1 MRAPTFSTLLLSSS
15 LAILVSLPGC
25 VKAENVPVADFCTTI
40 TTEEACNE
48 YMSSESVAGTFC
60 TWYDQKCV
68 ASVPC
73 QTFDDNKALCIGNGG
88 FYYGSPAS
96 TWTQWCYYNDITKHC
111 MDFTNHCENIVPV
124 TDGTT
129 PNALD
134 ETACNAVRGCS
145 YTSSD
150 LENGERQFSCK
161 QFNKCPGT
169 VPPFGPAVPAGEGV
183 EAVSQDECES
193 LPNCAYDE
201 SLSICYNP
209 GPALDGCNAIAS
221 RDECKAEG
229 CVWTEITETC
239 GDDFNC
245 AAFSLDPPG
254 CTQAG
259 CELNDLEL
267 NGIDLALCQIGPDGS
282 PNVTDPLCPE
292 NFAGRENGAEFS
304 SKIENACQG
313 TKPTEGFAN
322 FECIVDG
329 VIKAAEQAGANV
341 TAGYQGLL
349 DTDAVPQMK
358 PYWQVGMCPV
368 NVHVH
373 SGTEHYSYGEYDEDG
388 TGPTPSSYADEV
400 SNGRKLLAGNVR
412 TGYQCHYYDSEDPM
426 FTTEYDWKFC
436 SNFKV
441 GQTYEVHWPHS
452 AAGACGT
459 PDQYQFPFYDGVFCF
474 ASVLSDTAAQIGVQA
489 QVFTLVNDESY
500 YYGNLFGGMIVDD
513 KHGQKMA
520 YYTGSTTGTTRDNEI
535 CSAYAPI
542 TWQVDRECHLISAS
556 SFDKLCADM
565 ISMKDD
571 MGADTVP
578 HGSRILVADDL
589 AANNLVTTTRGFRPH
604 SASGGV

>member
-48 YMSSESVAGTFC
+48 YMSSESVVGMFC

-73 QTFDDNKALCIGNGG
+73 QNFDDDKALCIGHGG
-88 FYYGSPAS
+88 FYFGSM
-96 TWTQWCYYNDITKHC
+96 WTQWCYYNDITKHC
-111 MDFTNHCENIVPV
+111 MDFTNYCENIVPV
-124 TDGTT
+124 TDGST

-150 LENGERQFSCK
+150 LANGERQFSCK
-161 QFNKCPGT
+161 QFNQCPWSAA
-169 VPPFGPAVPAGEGV
+169 PFDPAVSAGEEV
-183 EAVSQDECES
+183 EAVSSQDECES

-209 GPALDGCNAIAS
+209 GPDLDGCNAIAS
-221 RDECKAEG
+221 RDECSAEG
-229 CVWTEITETC
+229 CVWTEISQTC

-245 AAFSLDPPG
+245 AALSLDPPG

-259 CELNDLEL
+259 CEVNDLEL

-292 NFAGRENGAEFS
+292 SFAGRENGAEFS
-304 SKIENACQG
+304 SKIENVCLG
-313 TKPTEGFAN
+313 TKPIQGFEN
-322 FECIVDG
+322 FECIVNN
-329 VIKAAEQAGANV
+329 VVLAAEQAGANV
-341 TAGYQGLL
+341 TAGHQGLL
-349 DTDAVPQMK
+349 ETDAVPQK
-358 PYWQVGMCPV
+358 EPFWKVGMCAV

-373 SGTEHYSYGEYDEDG
+373 SGTEHYSRGQFDEAG
-388 TGPTPSSYADEV
+388 NGPTPSSYAYEKDNIE
-400 SNGRKLLAGNVR
+400 GRKLLASNVR
-412 TGYQCHYYDSEDPM
+412 TGYQCHYYNSSDPK
-426 FTTEYDWKFC
+426 FTTEFDWQFC
-436 SNFKV
+436 SNFEV

-459 PDQYQFPFYDGVFCF
+459 PDQMQFPFYDGVFCF

-489 QVFTLVNDESY
+489 QVFTLVNDESFY
-500 YYGNLFGGMIVDD
+500 YNDLFNGMIVDD
-513 KHGQKMA
+513 TYGQEMA
-520 YYTGSTTGTTRDNEI
+520 YYTGSTTGTTRNNEI

-542 TWQVDRECHLISAS
+542 TWQVDTECHMISAS
-556 SFDKLCADM
+556 SFDKMCADM
-565 ISMKDD
+565 IAAKDD
-571 MGADTVP
+571 MGADTFP
-578 HGSRILVADDL
+578 HGSRILVEDRL
-589 AANNLVTTTRGFRPH
+589 AANNLVNEKR
-604 SASGGV
+604 SEIGGV